1 MTLPPWRVRQRVVRS
16 VVLAAAVLGFG
27 FGARLL
33 FPGGV
38 TQTPTR
44 FAARIAELSEAGG
57 YFDTDNLISNEASYL
72 DVVPA
77 LSQMQAKGG
86 VYIGV
91 GPDQNYTYIAAT
103 RPSIAFILDIRRD
116 NMLLHLLF
124 KALFGLAGNRVEY
137 LSLLLGRRLPA
148 GSTDWGSMDIEQSVT
163 ALNRAALDEGA
174 LRSLR
179 TRVDA
184 AIGRIGVPLSDDDR
198 RTIERFHRRFIEA
211 GFDLRFQSTGRPP
224 RSYYP
229 TYRDLILAA
238 DPSGRRSCFVA
249 SEDSFQFVKG
259 LHAQDLIVPVV
270 GDVSGPKALAAIG
283 RLVQQRGGRVS
294 AVYASNVEFYLFSS
308 GSFPRYLVNLRN
320 LPRADNAV
328 VIRSVFG
335 PYSPYGSMSSS
346 SHLQSI
352 SDLLA
357 RADAGGLTRYADLLT
372 R

>member
-1 MTLPPWRVRQRVVRS
+1 MALPHWRLRERVVRIA
-16 VVLAAAVLGFG
+16 VLAALALGFG
-27 FGARLL
+27 FGGRLL
-33 FPGGV
+33 SPGV
-38 TQTPTR
+38 ETQSPVG
-44 FAARIAELSEAGG
+44 FAARIAELSEPGG

-77 LSQMQAKGG
+77 LSRVKGG

-124 KALFGLAGNRVEY
+124 KALFGLAANRVEY

-148 GSTDWGSMDIEQSVT
+148 ESADWGSMDLGRIVT
-163 ALNRAALDEGA
+163 GLNRAALDETARRA
-174 LRSLR
+174 LR
-179 TRVDA
+179 TNVDA
-184 AIGRIGVPLSDDDR
+184 AIRRMGVPLSDDDM

-229 TYRDLILAA
+229 TYRDLLLAE
-238 DPSGRRSCFVA
+238 DPSGRRACFVA
-249 SEDSFQFVKG
+249 SEDSFQFVKT
-259 LHAQDLIVPVV
+259 LHARDLIVPVV
-270 GDVSGPKALAAIG
+270 GDVSGEQAFTAIG
-283 RLVQQRGGRVS
+283 RLVRQRGERVS
-294 AVYASNVEFYLFSS
+294 ALYVSNVEFYLFSS
-308 GSFPRYLVNLRN
+308 GTFPRYLVNLRN
-320 LPRADNAV
+320 LPRAANAV

-335 PYSPYGSMSSS
+335 PYSSSGSTYSS
-346 SHLQSI
+346 SHVQSLAE
-352 SDLLA
+352 LLA
-357 RADAGGLTRYADLLT
+357 RAADGRITRYTDLLT